1 MHRAAKFI
9 ADHAARPLAALLLL
23 SAPLSGAESAALQS
37 PYVVTVPQN
46 DPAQAVQDAIRV
58 ELVRLTG
65 TREAVTDQALE
76 PIVDAARQYVQI
88 ERGTTSGQTQVLF
101 DATALRTAIE
111 AAGRSVWDL
120 NRPVLWISLP
130 VEDATTDQ
138 LLRSRLAAAAEERG
152 VPIMIA
158 PPLGAGISPP
168 SASSAAA
175 APAAPPS
182 TPIATGTPG
191 TPGIAV
197 PGSAAAAAMPSAPP
211 LATTTQL
218 LDAAHRVGANAA
230 LVASAMAASPGSLQ
244 WTLAAPT
251 TGGQW
256 IGGPEFAIENAT
268 EALSSAARAID
279 QVPLA
284 EYECQISGVNDLA
297 GLVNVLAAV
306 HDATGISD
314 YTIEDV
320 QGGQLTLRLKA
331 HANADQVQRMLAS
344 DRLQKSGSP
353 GGVLQYRYQSGP

>member
-1 MHRAAKFI
+1 MYRAAKFI

-23 SAPLSGAESAALQS
+23 SSPWLGAEAAALQS
-37 PYVVTVPQN
+37 PYVVTVPQS
-46 DPAQAVQDAIRV
+46 DPTQAVQDAMRV

-65 TREAVTDQALE
+65 TREAVTDPALA
-76 PIVDAARQYVQI
+76 PIVDVARQYVQI

-101 DATALRTAIE
+101 DASALRAAIE
-111 AAGRSVWDL
+111 ATGRSVWDL
-120 NRPVLWISLP
+120 NRPLLWISLP
-130 VEDATTDQ
+130 IEDPTTDQ
-138 LLRSRLAAAAEERG
+138 LLRNRLAAAAEERG
-152 VPIMIA
+152 LPIVIA
-158 PPLGAGISPP
+158 PPLAPSIPGPP
-168 SASSAAA
+168 AAA
-175 APAAPPS
+175 ATPRAAQLPGPVPPA
-182 TPIATGTPG
+182 TATAGASLVRP
-191 TPGIAV
+191 AE
-197 PGSAAAAAMPSAPP
+197 PP
-211 LATTTQL
+211 LTTSAQL

-230 LVASAMAASPGSLQ
+230 LVARALADSPGTLQ

-256 IGGPEFAIENAT
+256 TGGPEFAIENAT

-284 EYECQISGVNDLA
+284 EYQCQINGVNDLA
-297 GLVNVLAAV
+297 GLVNVLATV

-344 DRLQKSGSP
+344 DRLQMSGSA

>member
-9 ADHAARPLAALLLL
+9 ADHAARPLAVLLVL
-23 SAPLSGAESAALQS
+23 SAPLSGAEAAALQS
-37 PYVVTVPQN
+37 PYVVTVPQS
-46 DPAQAVQDAIRV
+46 DPTQAIQDAMRV

-65 TREAVTDQALE
+65 TREAVTDPALA
-76 PIVDAARQYVQI
+76 PIVDGGRQYVQI

-101 DATALRTAIE
+101 DASALRAAIE

-120 NRPVLWISLP
+120 NRPLLWISLP

-152 VPIMIA
+152 LPIVIA
-158 PPLGAGISPP
+158 PPLAAGAAGSPT
-168 SASSAAA
+168 A
-175 APAAPPS
+175 
-182 TPIATGTPG
+182 
-191 TPGIAV
+191 
-197 PGSAAAAAMPSAPP
+197 PGSAVTAPSAPLAPSTQPP
-211 LATTTQL
+211 LTTSAQL

-230 LVASAMAASPGSLQ
+230 LVARAMPASPGMLQ

-256 IGGPEFAIENAT
+256 SGGPELAIENAT

-284 EYECQISGVNDLA
+284 EYECQITGVNDLA

-320 QGGQLTLRLKA
+320 QGGQLTLHLKA
-331 HANADQVQRMLAS
+331 HANAEQVQRMLAS
-344 DRLQKSGSP
+344 ERMQVSGTA
-353 GGVLQYRYQSGP
+353 GGVLQYRYQPGP